1 MASSSHVRFHAIRLE
16 PGDELKSSLLSYIQK
31 NNLRAGLKV
40 FIISDNLHSYNS
52 TGIPL
57 KHFTFPL
64 FLKLHN
70 KNNSNIMEGNS
81 FPASTLFHAHLVA
94 FVVTCVGSL
103 TKAKIRLANSSSV
116 KDLSGY
122 FEIVSLG
129 FSHSQ
134 IFFTVRDLSKCTM
147 IAHSRNSVP
156 GRIPSPHLRK

>member
-70 KNNSNIMEGNS
+70 GRE
-81 FPASTLFHAHLVA
+81 LFSCFDIVSRSL
-94 FVVTCVGSL
+94 GSL
-103 TKAKIRLANSSSV
+103 R
-116 KDLSGY
+116 
-122 FEIVSLG
+122 
-129 FSHSQ
+129 
-134 IFFTVRDLSKCTM
+134 R
-147 IAHSRNSVP
+147 
-156 GRIPSPHLRK
+156 HLRRQPHEGEDSAR